1 MNFSF
6 FRLMNK
12 KSKFSTDLEIL
23 KQEVEITFYKSSG
36 PGGQRKNKKETAVR
50 IFHPPSGITVIAT
63 EHRSQAKNKELAFE
77 RLQAKLKKVNK
88 KKKQRKPTKM
98 PHRIKEQILKK
109 KKEQSEKKK
118 MRTKVHLTTEDTE

>member
-1 MNFSF
+1 
-6 FRLMNK
+6 MNK
-12 KSKFSTDLEIL
+12 KSKFSTDLETL

-77 RLQAKLKKVNK
+77 RLQAKLKKLNK

-98 PHRIKEQILKK
+98 PRRIKEQILKK

-118 MRTKVHLTTEDTE
+118 MRT